1 MIWAYIGGGALLAGL
16 AGGWYARDVKADAD
30 DKIRTEAFAKEI
42 ARRANEADAAA
53 ASYEALKA
61 STDARERVVVKEVT
75 RVVEKPVYRNECL
88 DDDGLR
94 ILAADIQDR
103 PATRQPA
110 ATLPAASAPR

>member
-1 MIWAYIGGGALLAGL
+1 MIWAYVGGGALLAGL

-30 DKIRTEAFAKEI
+30 DKVRAEQVAKDI

-61 STDARERVVVKEVT
+61 SIDARERVVIKEVT

-94 ILAADIQDR
+94 ILAADIQAR
-103 PATRQPA
+103 SAPGKPA
-110 ATLPAASAPR
+110 AAVPAASAAR